1 MNRPLSWSLAIG
13 VAATLGLGSAADV
26 TPQHFP
32 SSDPCEHVQTIQ
44 QCLDILTDSWDD
56 WTIGEVREM
65 VLAALVAN

>member
-44 QCLDILTDSWDD
+44 QMPRHPYGQL
-56 WTIGEVREM
+56 G
-65 VLAALVAN
+65 